1 MSGSESDEDD
11 RENFLLEFAFGNV
24 DKDGTGLDYLGE
36 VRSLRSEL
44 KSKC

>member
-1 MSGSESDEDD
+1 MSDSDSDGEG

-36 VRSLRSEL
+36 VRSMISDP
-44 KSKC
+44 